1 VLVTRMTSNVLLTIL
16 GMALVTY
23 MVRAGG
29 LWLMGF
35 VQPSARV
42 EAWLNAIP
50 GAVLVSL
57 VAPTVLASGL
67 AETLAAV
74 ATVLVAVVTKK
85 MFAAIVV
92 GVGVVWVLRRIF

>member
-1 VLVTRMTSNVLLTIL
+1 MLNNTLITIL

-29 LWLMGF
+29 LWLMGL
-35 VQPSARV
+35 VKPSPAV

-57 VAPTVLASGL
+57 VAPTVLVSSL
-67 AETLAAV
+67 AETLAAL

-85 MFAAIVV
+85 MLLAIIV
-92 GVGVVWVLRRIF
+92 GVAVVWVLRKFF